1 MESVSARRSED
12 AESEMKSFSS
22 SAGSEGFVGRVS
34 SMLEGDCRLASPS
47 VDCGLASPSVDCRL
61 ASPSV
66 DCGLASPSVDCGL
79 ASPSVDCRLASPSV
93 DCGLASPSV
102 DCGLASPSVD
112 CRFTSPSVDCGFASH
127 LTTSIGRPREQKEQ
141 ILTILVDADLVGI
154 VDRSKG
160 NGCVWSLLLR

>member
-34 SMLEGDCRLASPS
+34 SMLEGACRFASPS
-47 VDCGLASPSVDCRL
+47 VDCRFASHSVDCRL

-66 DCGLASPSVDCGL
+66 DCGIASLLA
-79 ASPSVDCRLASPSV
+79 
-93 DCGLASPSV
+93 
-102 DCGLASPSVD
+102 
-112 CRFTSPSVDCGFASH
+112 
-127 LTTSIGRPREQKEQ
+127 TSIGRPREQKEQ

>member
-34 SMLEGDCRLASPS
+34 SMLEGDCRFASPSVDCRLASPS
-47 VDCGLASPSVDCRL
+47 VDCRLASPSVDCRL

-66 DCGLASPSVDCGL
+66 DCG
-79 ASPSVDCRLASPSV
+79 
-93 DCGLASPSV
+93 
-102 DCGLASPSVD
+102 
-112 CRFTSPSVDCGFASH
+112 FASH
-127 LTTSIGRPREQKEQ
+127 LATSIGRPREQKEQ

>member
-47 VDCGLASPSVDCRL
+47 VDCGFASPSVDCGFASPSVDCRF

-66 DCGLASPSVDCGL
+66 DCRFASPSVDCGL

-93 DCGLASPSV
+93 DCG
-102 DCGLASPSVD
+102 
-112 CRFTSPSVDCGFASH
+112 FASH
-127 LTTSIGRPREQKEQ
+127 LATSIGRPREQKEQ

>member
-47 VDCGLASPSVDCRL
+47 VDCRL
-61 ASPSV
+61 A
-66 DCGLASPSVDCGL
+66 
-79 ASPSVDCRLASPSV
+79 
-93 DCGLASPSV
+93 
-102 DCGLASPSVD
+102 
-112 CRFTSPSVDCGFASH
+112 SPSVDCGFASH
-127 LTTSIGRPREQKEQ
+127 LATSIGRPREQKEQ

>member
-66 DCGLASPSVDCGL
+66 DC
-79 ASPSVDCRLASPSV
+79 RLA
-93 DCGLASPSV
+93 
-102 DCGLASPSVD
+102 
-112 CRFTSPSVDCGFASH
+112 SPSVDCGFASH
-127 LTTSIGRPREQKEQ
+127 LATSIGRPREQKEQ

>member
-34 SMLEGDCRLASPS
+34 SMLEGDCRFASPS
-47 VDCGLASPSVDCRL
+47 VDCRLASPSVDCRL

-66 DCGLASPSVDCGL
+66 DC
-79 ASPSVDCRLASPSV
+79 RLASH
-93 DCGLASPSV
+93 
-102 DCGLASPSVD
+102 
-112 CRFTSPSVDCGFASH
+112 SVDCGFTSLLA
-127 LTTSIGRPREQKEQ
+127 TSIGRPREQNEQ
-141 ILTILVDADLVGI
+141 ILTILIDADLVGI

>member
-34 SMLEGDCRLASPS
+34 SMLEGDCRF
-47 VDCGLASPSVDCRL
+47 

-66 DCGLASPSVDCGL
+66 DCGLASPSVDCG
-79 ASPSVDCRLASPSV
+79 
-93 DCGLASPSV
+93 
-102 DCGLASPSVD
+102 
-112 CRFTSPSVDCGFASH
+112 FASH
-127 LTTSIGRPREQKEQ
+127 LATSIGRPREQKEQ

>member
-47 VDCGLASPSVDCRL
+47 VDCGFASPSVDCGFASPSVDCRL

-66 DCGLASPSVDCGL
+66 DCGF
-79 ASPSVDCRLASPSV
+79 
-93 DCGLASPSV
+93 
-102 DCGLASPSVD
+102 ASPSVD
-112 CRFTSPSVDCGFASH
+112 CRFASPSVDCGFASH
-127 LTTSIGRPREQKEQ
+127 LATSIGRPREQKEQ

>member
-47 VDCGLASPSVDCRL
+47 VDCRLASPSVDCRFASPSVDCRL

-66 DCGLASPSVDCGL
+66 DCG
-79 ASPSVDCRLASPSV
+79 
-93 DCGLASPSV
+93 
-102 DCGLASPSVD
+102 
-112 CRFTSPSVDCGFASH
+112 FTSLLA
-127 LTTSIGRPREQKEQ
+127 TSIGRPREQNEQ

>member
-47 VDCGLASPSVDCRL
+47 VDCRL

-66 DCGLASPSVDCGL
+66 DCGLASHSVDCG
-79 ASPSVDCRLASPSV
+79 
-93 DCGLASPSV
+93 
-102 DCGLASPSVD
+102 
-112 CRFTSPSVDCGFASH
+112 FTSPSVDCGFASH
-127 LTTSIGRPREQKEQ
+127 PATSIGRPREQKEQ

>member
-47 VDCGLASPSVDCRL
+47 VDCGFASPSVDCRF

-93 DCGLASPSV
+93 DCG
-102 DCGLASPSVD
+102 
-112 CRFTSPSVDCGFASH
+112 FASH
-127 LTTSIGRPREQKEQ
+127 LATSIGRPREQKEQ

>member
-66 DCGLASPSVDCGL
+66 DC
-79 ASPSVDCRLASPSV
+79 RF
-93 DCGLASPSV
+93 ASPSV

-112 CRFTSPSVDCGFASH
+112 CRFASPSVDCGFASH
-127 LTTSIGRPREQKEQ
+127 LATSIGRPREQKEQ

>member
-34 SMLEGDCRLASPS
+34 SMLEGDCRF
-47 VDCGLASPSVDCRL
+47 
-61 ASPSV
+61 
-66 DCGLASPSVDCGL
+66 
-79 ASPSVDCRLASPSV
+79 
-93 DCGLASPSV
+93 
-102 DCGLASPSVD
+102 ASPSVD
-112 CRFTSPSVDCGFASH
+112 CRFASHSVDCGSASPSVDCGFASPSVDCGFASH
-127 LTTSIGRPREQKEQ
+127 LATSIGRPREQNEQ

>member
-47 VDCGLASPSVDCRL
+47 VDCRLASPSVDCRFASPSVDCRLASHSVDCRL

-66 DCGLASPSVDCGL
+66 DCG
-79 ASPSVDCRLASPSV
+79 
-93 DCGLASPSV
+93 
-102 DCGLASPSVD
+102 
-112 CRFTSPSVDCGFASH
+112 FTSLLA
-127 LTTSIGRPREQKEQ
+127 TSIGRPREQNEQ
-141 ILTILVDADLVGI
+141 ILTILVDADLVRI

>member
-47 VDCGLASPSVDCRL
+47 VDCGFASPSVDCGFASPSVDCRF
-61 ASPSV
+61 
-66 DCGLASPSVDCGL
+66 
-79 ASPSVDCRLASPSV
+79 ASPSV

-112 CRFTSPSVDCGFASH
+112 CRFASPSVDCGFASH
-127 LTTSIGRPREQKEQ
+127 LATSIGRPREQKEQ

>member
-47 VDCGLASPSVDCRL
+47 VDCGFASPSVDCGFASPSVDCRL

-66 DCGLASPSVDCGL
+66 DCG
-79 ASPSVDCRLASPSV
+79 
-93 DCGLASPSV
+93 
-102 DCGLASPSVD
+102 
-112 CRFTSPSVDCGFASH
+112 FAS
-127 LTTSIGRPREQKEQ
+127 LLATSIGRPREQNEQ

>member
-47 VDCGLASPSVDCRL
+47 VDCGFASPSVDCGFASPSVDCRL

-66 DCGLASPSVDCGL
+66 DCG
-79 ASPSVDCRLASPSV
+79 
-93 DCGLASPSV
+93 
-102 DCGLASPSVD
+102 
-112 CRFTSPSVDCGFASH
+112 FASH
-127 LTTSIGRPREQKEQ
+127 LATSIGRPREQKEQ

>member
-34 SMLEGDCRLASPS
+34 SMLEGDCRF
-47 VDCGLASPSVDCRL
+47 ASPSVDCRL

-66 DCGLASPSVDCGL
+66 DCG
-79 ASPSVDCRLASPSV
+79 
-93 DCGLASPSV
+93 
-102 DCGLASPSVD
+102 
-112 CRFTSPSVDCGFASH
+112 FASH
-127 LTTSIGRPREQKEQ
+127 LATSIGRPREQKEQ

>member
-47 VDCGLASPSVDCRL
+47 VDCG
-61 ASPSV
+61 
-66 DCGLASPSVDCGL
+66 
-79 ASPSVDCRLASPSV
+79 
-93 DCGLASPSV
+93 
-102 DCGLASPSVD
+102 
-112 CRFTSPSVDCGFASH
+112 FASH
-127 LTTSIGRPREQKEQ
+127 LATSIGRPREQKEQ

>member
-66 DCGLASPSVDCGL
+66 DCRFASPSVDCGF
-79 ASPSVDCRLASPSV
+79 
-93 DCGLASPSV
+93 
-102 DCGLASPSVD
+102 ASPSVD
-112 CRFTSPSVDCGFASH
+112 CRFASPSVDCGFASH
-127 LTTSIGRPREQKEQ
+127 LATSIGRPREQKEQ

>member
-34 SMLEGDCRLASPS
+34 SMLE

-66 DCGLASPSVDCGL
+66 DC
-79 ASPSVDCRLASPSV
+79 R
-93 DCGLASPSV
+93 
-102 DCGLASPSVD
+102 LASPSVD
-112 CRFTSPSVDCGFASH
+112 CRFASPSVNCGFASH
-127 LTTSIGRPREQKEQ
+127 LATSIGRPREQKEQ

>member
-66 DCGLASPSVDCGL
+66 DCGLASPSVDC
-79 ASPSVDCRLASPSV
+79 
-93 DCGLASPSV
+93 
-102 DCGLASPSVD
+102 
-112 CRFTSPSVDCGFASH
+112 RFASPSVDCGFASH
-127 LTTSIGRPREQKEQ
+127 LATSIGRPREQKEQ
-141 ILTILVDADLVGI
+141 ILTILLDADLVGI

>member
-34 SMLEGDCRLASPS
+34 SMLEGDCRFASPSVDCRFASPSVDCRLASPS
-47 VDCGLASPSVDCRL
+47 VDCRLASHSVDCRLASPSVDCRL

-66 DCGLASPSVDCGL
+66 DCG
-79 ASPSVDCRLASPSV
+79 
-93 DCGLASPSV
+93 
-102 DCGLASPSVD
+102 
-112 CRFTSPSVDCGFASH
+112 FAS
-127 LTTSIGRPREQKEQ
+127 LLATSIGRPREQNEQ

>member
-47 VDCGLASPSVDCRL
+47 VDCGLASPSVDCGFASPSVDCRF

-79 ASPSVDCRLASPSV
+79 ASPSVDC
-93 DCGLASPSV
+93 
-102 DCGLASPSVD
+102 
-112 CRFTSPSVDCGFASH
+112 GFASH
-127 LTTSIGRPREQKEQ
+127 LATSIGRPREQKEQ

>member
-47 VDCGLASPSVDCRL
+47 VDCGF

-66 DCGLASPSVDCGL
+66 DCGF

-112 CRFTSPSVDCGFASH
+112 CRFASPSVDCGFASH
-127 LTTSIGRPREQKEQ
+127 LATSIGRPREQKEQ

>member
-34 SMLEGDCRLASPS
+34 SMLEGDCRFASPS
-47 VDCGLASPSVDCRL
+47 VDCRFASPSVDCRLASPSVDCRL

-66 DCGLASPSVDCGL
+66 DCG
-79 ASPSVDCRLASPSV
+79 
-93 DCGLASPSV
+93 
-102 DCGLASPSVD
+102 
-112 CRFTSPSVDCGFASH
+112 FTSLLA
-127 LTTSIGRPREQKEQ
+127 TSIGRPREQNEQ

>member
-1 MESVSARRSED
+1 MESVSTRRSED

-47 VDCGLASPSVDCRL
+47 VDCGLASPSVDCRFASPSVDCRL

-66 DCGLASPSVDCGL
+66 DCGLASLSVDCGL

-93 DCGLASPSV
+93 DCG
-102 DCGLASPSVD
+102 
-112 CRFTSPSVDCGFASH
+112 FASH
-127 LTTSIGRPREQKEQ
+127 LATSIGRPREQKEQ

>member
-47 VDCGLASPSVDCRL
+47 VDCGFASH
-61 ASPSV
+61 
-66 DCGLASPSVDCGL
+66 SVDCGL
-79 ASPSVDCRLASPSV
+79 ASPSVDCRLASH
-93 DCGLASPSV
+93 
-102 DCGLASPSVD
+102 
-112 CRFTSPSVDCGFASH
+112 SVDCGFTSLLA
-127 LTTSIGRPREQKEQ
+127 TSIGRPREQNEQ
-141 ILTILVDADLVGI
+141 ILTILIDADLVGI

>member
-47 VDCGLASPSVDCRL
+47 VDCRF

-66 DCGLASPSVDCGL
+66 DCGF
-79 ASPSVDCRLASPSV
+79 
-93 DCGLASPSV
+93 
-102 DCGLASPSVD
+102 ASPSVD
-112 CRFTSPSVDCGFASH
+112 CRFASPSVDCGFASH
-127 LTTSIGRPREQKEQ
+127 LATSIGRPREQKEQ

>member
-34 SMLEGDCRLASPS
+34 SMLEGDCRFASPSVDCRFASPS

-66 DCGLASPSVDCGL
+66 DCG
-79 ASPSVDCRLASPSV
+79 
-93 DCGLASPSV
+93 
-102 DCGLASPSVD
+102 
-112 CRFTSPSVDCGFASH
+112 FASH
-127 LTTSIGRPREQKEQ
+127 LATSIGRPREQKEQ

>member
-47 VDCGLASPSVDCRL
+47 VDCRLASPSVDCGFASPSVDCRL

-66 DCGLASPSVDCGL
+66 DCG
-79 ASPSVDCRLASPSV
+79 
-93 DCGLASPSV
+93 
-102 DCGLASPSVD
+102 
-112 CRFTSPSVDCGFASH
+112 FTSLLA
-127 LTTSIGRPREQKEQ
+127 TSIGRPREENEQ

>member
-47 VDCGLASPSVDCRL
+47 VDCRFASPSVDCGL

-79 ASPSVDCRLASPSV
+79 ASPSVDCGFASPSVDCRLASPSV
-93 DCGLASPSV
+93 DCG
-102 DCGLASPSVD
+102 
-112 CRFTSPSVDCGFASH
+112 FTSLLA
-127 LTTSIGRPREQKEQ
+127 TSIGRPREQKEQ

>member
-47 VDCGLASPSVDCRL
+47 VDCGF
-61 ASPSV
+61 
-66 DCGLASPSVDCGL
+66 ASPSVDCGL
-79 ASPSVDCRLASPSV
+79 ASPSVDCRFASPSV

-112 CRFTSPSVDCGFASH
+112 CRFASPSVDCGFASH
-127 LTTSIGRPREQKEQ
+127 LATSIGRPREQKEQ

>member
-47 VDCGLASPSVDCRL
+47 VDCGFASPSVDCGFASPSVDCRF

-93 DCGLASPSV
+93 DCG
-102 DCGLASPSVD
+102 
-112 CRFTSPSVDCGFASH
+112 FASH
-127 LTTSIGRPREQKEQ
+127 LATSIGRPREQKEQ

>member
-47 VDCGLASPSVDCRL
+47 VDCGFASPSVDCGFASPSVDCRL

-66 DCGLASPSVDCGL
+66 DCRFASPSVDCGL

-93 DCGLASPSV
+93 DCG
-102 DCGLASPSVD
+102 
-112 CRFTSPSVDCGFASH
+112 FASH
-127 LTTSIGRPREQKEQ
+127 LATSIGRPREQKEQ

>member
-47 VDCGLASPSVDCRL
+47 VDCGF
-61 ASPSV
+61 
-66 DCGLASPSVDCGL
+66 
-79 ASPSVDCRLASPSV
+79 
-93 DCGLASPSV
+93 ASPSV

-112 CRFTSPSVDCGFASH
+112 CRFASPSVDCGFASH
-127 LTTSIGRPREQKEQ
+127 LATSIGRPREQKEQ

>member
-66 DCGLASPSVDCGL
+66 DCG
-79 ASPSVDCRLASPSV
+79 
-93 DCGLASPSV
+93 
-102 DCGLASPSVD
+102 
-112 CRFTSPSVDCGFASH
+112 FASH
-127 LTTSIGRPREQKEQ
+127 LATSIGRPREQKEQ

-160 NGCVWSLLLR
+160 NGCVWSLLLRSRFSSTLHCILRECNLEAVVYRTIYLNASSC

>member
-34 SMLEGDCRLASPS
+34 SMLEGDCRF
-47 VDCGLASPSVDCRL
+47 ASPSVDCRL

-66 DCGLASPSVDCGL
+66 DC
-79 ASPSVDCRLASPSV
+79 R
-93 DCGLASPSV
+93 
-102 DCGLASPSVD
+102 
-112 CRFTSPSVDCGFASH
+112 FAS
-127 LTTSIGRPREQKEQ
+127 LLATSIGRPREQNEQ

>member
-47 VDCGLASPSVDCRL
+47 VDCGFASPSVDCRL

-66 DCGLASPSVDCGL
+66 DCRFASPSVDCGF
-79 ASPSVDCRLASPSV
+79 
-93 DCGLASPSV
+93 
-102 DCGLASPSVD
+102 ASPSVD
-112 CRFTSPSVDCGFASH
+112 CRFASPSVDCGFASH
-127 LTTSIGRPREQKEQ
+127 LATSIGRPREQKEQ